1 MNHSP
6 ATKDAQD
13 TSATHAFTV
22 EHATNPLDDA
32 TREAALENPK
42 FGSHFTDHMAIVSY
56 TAARGWHDAKICPRR
71 PLMLDP
77 AASVFHYGQEI
88 FEGMKAYRTQHG
100 DIVTFRPREN
110 ARRFRDSARR
120 MAMPELPETL
130 FMQSLESLMAC
141 DHAWVP
147 QGRGQ
152 SLYIRPFMIATEALL
167 GVRPAREY
175 QFIVI
180 ATPAGNYFD
189 KACVDIWVTEHFAR
203 AAMGGTGAAKC
214 GGNYAAGL
222 MAQREAAEQGC
233 DQVLFLDAATRQ
245 YVEELGGMNVVFVR
259 DDNTLVTP
267 RLTGT
272 ILPGITRD
280 AITTIASYLNLAVEE
295 TQIAID
301 DIFEGAQSGRYRE
314 AFACGTAAVVSP
326 IGRLK
331 RRDHIVSFGDG
342 ESPGPVTS
350 SILENLTDIQYGRKP
365 DPYGWVETLFRA

>member
-1 MNHSP
+1 MNRSP
-6 ATKDAQD
+6 ASDHAHK
-13 TSATHAFTV
+13 TSSLPAFSIEPSPDPV
-22 EHATNPLDDA
+22 HDV
-32 TREAALENPK
+32 TREAALKDPK
-42 FGSHFTDHMAIVSY
+42 FGSVFTDHMAIVSY
-56 TAARGWHDAKICPRR
+56 TAEHGWYDARICKRR
-71 PLMLDP
+71 PLTLDP
-77 AASVFHYGQEI
+77 AAAVFHYGQEI
-88 FEGMKAYRTQHG
+88 FEGMKAYRTQGG

-120 MAMPELPETL
+120 MAMPEIPEAL
-130 FMQSLESLMAC
+130 FMKSLEALVAQ

-147 QGRGQ
+147 AGKGQ
-152 SLYIRPFMIATEALL
+152 SLYLRPFMIATEALL

-175 QFIVI
+175 QFVVI

-189 KACVDIWVTEHFAR
+189 KSCVDIWVTDQFAR

-222 MAQREAAEQGC
+222 LAQREAAEQGC
-233 DQVLFLDAATRQ
+233 DQVLFLDAATRK

-267 RLTGT
+267 RLTDT

-280 AITTIASYLNLAVEE
+280 AITTIASNLNYAVKEA
-295 TQIAID
+295 QVPID
-301 DIFEGAQSGRYRE
+301 DVLEGARTGRYRE

-331 RRDHIVSFGDG
+331 RRDQVVTFGDG
-342 ESPGPVTS
+342 DKAGPVTS
-350 SILENLTDIQYGRKP
+350 SILQNLTDIQCGRKP
-365 DPYGWVETLFRA
+365 DPYGWVETLYRV